1 MGTKAKYIWMDGEML
16 PSEEATVHFMAP
28 PFIMGWGSS
37 RVSGVMRRPAGRQSF
52 AWQIISSDFS
62 IRSTC

>member
-1 MGTKAKYIWMDGEML
+1 MGAKAKYIWMDGEML

-28 PFIMGWGSS
+28 ALHYGLGVFEGIRCYETP
-37 RVSGVMRRPAGRQSF
+37 SGPAVF
-52 AWQIISSDFS
+52 HWKIISSDFS